1 MMLKNMLQKN
11 WFFKYTGGF
20 SISKNSKS
28 IVETL
33 NYSAELLS
41 DKNNMVLMFPQG
53 EIVSMHKANFEFE
66 KGVEK
71 ILQRTKNEVQVL
83 FVANIIDYLS
93 EIKPSVYIYMSD
105 YKGKYTISEI
115 EKEYNRFYQRSLET
129 QQMKKD

>member
-1 MMLKNMLQKN
+1 MLQKN

-28 IVETL
+28 VIETL

-93 EIKPSVYIYMSD
+93 EIKPSVYTYMSD
-105 YKGKYTISEI
+105 YTGKYTISEI
-115 EKEYNRFYQRSLET
+115 EKAYNSFYQKSLET